1 MVEIVIV
8 GWMVTIVM
16 LFVVGFLV
24 GSRDNRRR
32 RG

>member
-8 GWMVTIVM
+8 GWIVTILLV
-16 LFVVGFLV
+16 FAVGFVV

-32 RG
+32 GG